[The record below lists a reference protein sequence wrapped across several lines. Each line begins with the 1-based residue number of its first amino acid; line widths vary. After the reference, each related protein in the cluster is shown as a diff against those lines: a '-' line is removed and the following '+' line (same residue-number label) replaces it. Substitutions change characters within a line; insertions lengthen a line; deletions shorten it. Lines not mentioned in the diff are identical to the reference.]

1 MTGSRRITIVRVVLC
16 AVFMGTLS
24 SCNILSPAAY
34 LAMGQAK
41 APAQYVLE
49 DRPTVVFVD
58 DRNNAIPVN
67 STRVRRMI
75 AEKVNADLMTHD
87 LVTQTISARD
97 ALAVARNRDRDGK
110 LMSMGAI
117 GAMVG
122 AEQIIYIEMLSFR
135 GSPDNRTPRPAAA
148 CRVKVLDVV
157 SKTRLFPPP
166 DAESEWADAMTMTST
181 VSPEL
186 YRNSQGRRKIQEMLS
201 LALADQVAKLF
212 YKHIP
217 NELGSRLQ
225 SK

>member
-16 AVFMGTLS
+16 AVFMGTMS

-34 LAMGQAK
+34 LALGQSK
-41 APAQYVLE
+41 APAKYVLE
-49 DRPTVVFVD
+49 DRPTAVFVD

-67 STRVRRMI
+67 STRVRGMI
-75 AEKVNADLMTHD
+75 AEKVNAELMTHD

-97 ALAVARNRDRDGK
+97 ALAVARSRDRDGK

-122 AEQIIYIEMLSFR
+122 AEQLIYIEMLSFR

-157 SKTRLFPPP
+157 SKTRLFPLP

-186 YRNSQGRRKIQEMLS
+186 YRNSQGRRQIEEMLS

-225 SK
+225 PK